1 MKTLQEHLTS
11 EAMNTRLTYNI
22 QNDIYTS
29 LSNLAFEYSMKHKEF
44 EKEGVEKALEWFMNK
59 FWE

>member
-11 EAMNTRLTYNI
+11 EAMNTRLTYDI
-22 QNDIYTS
+22 QNDIYAS
-29 LSNLAFEYSMKHKEF
+29 LSNLAFEYSMKHKKF
-44 EKEGVEKALEWFMNK
+44 EKEDVKEALEWFMNK